1 MHCQMC
7 FVGLQSELMK
17 NIKKILTQH
26 LELDA
31 FFTGDFA
38 VRSPQ
43 KAEPVRLSPTATEDT
58 PMAKAPKSA
67 QPTSFSTLDEIAAAV
82 RSCPKCQLAATRT
95 NAVPGQGDPKAKL
108 VFIGEGPGADED
120 EQGLAFVGRAGKLL
134 TDIITAMGL
143 MRDQVFISNIVKCRP
158 PENRDPRP
166 EEIFQCKPYLKRQ
179 LELIAPQVIVALGAH
194 SAQTLLETDR
204 PIGQLRGQFQT
215 YVYSPDAPPAK
226 LMPTYHPAYLLRNY
240 SIDNRRRV
248 WEDMQKVMQELGLTP
263 PKPS

>member
-1 MHCQMC
+1 M
-7 FVGLQSELMK
+7 E
-17 NIKKILTQH
+17 
-26 LELDA
+26 A

-38 VRSPQ
+38 VRTPH
-43 KAEPVRLSPTATEDT
+43 KAEPLPIPHAFTEESN
-58 PMAKAPKSA
+58 MAKAPKSA
-67 QPTSFSTLDEIAAAV
+67 QQTSFATLDEIAAAV
-82 RSCPKCQLAATRT
+82 KVCQKCQLSATRT
-95 NAVPGQGDPKAKL
+95 NAVPGQGNPKAKL

-143 MRDQVFISNIVKCRP
+143 TREQVFIGNIVKCRP

-194 SAQTLLETDR
+194 AARTLLDTDR

-226 LMPTYHPAYLLRNY
+226 LMPTYHPAFLLRSY
-240 SIDNRRRV
+240 TVENRRRV
-248 WEDMQKVMQELGLTP
+248 WEDMQKVMKELGLTP
-263 PKPS
+263 PRKSATS